1 MKKYSI
7 DELAHNIRAAR
18 QRAGYSRTE
27 LAEEIHLSKD
37 AIAKYEQG
45 KRIPA
50 LPELLSLATIL
61 HVELNDLLKPK
72 KGADRMILEGLSIVN
87 SDAKE
92 PIIYVGPE
100 EIVPAW
106 EKFYREYDAAITQD
120 TLTDTDDDSAW
131 DEQHSFRIFVH
142 RDTKELVALEDFG
155 RYQATLVDFLFRTR
169 YVPLYTHQPESAEV
183 LTARAT
189 RTLGLFEAELMFMN
203 SQLEKP
209 LFLVQYLGTNH
220 YKAWSL
226 AENKFIYV
234 YDYKTY
240 RKEFRV
246 SAITI
251 TSPDE
256 ILPNR
261 GYGIIPPSK
270 DLLDAISSYDT
281 DLDPVIWS
289 RKMSWDQWE
298 PRPEKV
304 IRPLW
309 AKQYTD
315 LYEDAVRLINRSR
328 TTDCGY
334 DKEFSL
340 LESRVARLERADE
353 LKAPD
358 NILDSAAGLVQK
370 SVNTIKAALKEH

>member
-1 MKKYSI
+1 MKTYSI

-72 KGADRMILEGLSIVN
+72 KGDDRMILEGLSIAN
-87 SDAKE
+87 SDAKD
-92 PIIYVGPE
+92 PIIYVGLE
-100 EIVPAW
+100 EIVSAW
-106 EKFYREYDAAITQD
+106 ERFYREYDEAITQD
-120 TLTDTDDDSAW
+120 AITDTDADSAW
-131 DEQHSFRIFVH
+131 DERHTFRILIH

-169 YVPLYTHQPESAEV
+169 YVPLYTHQPERAEV

-189 RTLGLFEAELMFMN
+189 RTLALFEAELLLCARF
-203 SQLEKP
+203 EKP
-209 LFLVQYLGTNH
+209 LFLVEYLGTNN
-220 YKAWSL
+220 YRAWSL
-226 AENKFIYV
+226 EENKFIYV
-234 YDYKTY
+234 YDYKEY
-240 RKEFRV
+240 RKAFRI
-246 SAITI
+246 SEITI
-251 TSPDE
+251 ESLDE
-256 ILPNR
+256 IKTGA
-261 GYGIIPPSK
+261 GYTVCPPSK

-315 LYEDAVRLINRSR
+315 LYEDAVRLINLSR

-340 LESRVARLERADE
+340 LESRVARFERADE

-358 NILDSAAGLVQK
+358 SILDSAAGLVQK
-370 SVNTIKAALKEH
+370 SVNTIKVALKEH

>member
-72 KGADRMILEGLSIVN
+72 KGDGRMILEGLSIVN

-189 RTLGLFEAELMFMN
+189 RTLALFEAELLLCARF
-203 SQLEKP
+203 EKP
-209 LFLVQYLGTNH
+209 LFLVEYLGTNN
-220 YKAWSL
+220 YRAWSL
-226 AENKFIYV
+226 EENKFIYV
-234 YDYKTY
+234 YDYKEY
-240 RKEFRV
+240 RKAFRI
-246 SAITI
+246 SEITI
-251 TSPDE
+251 ESLDE
-256 ILPNR
+256 IKTGA
-261 GYGIIPPSK
+261 GYTVCPPSK

-298 PRPEKV
+298 PRPEKA
-304 IRPLW
+304 IRPLQ

-315 LYEDAVRLINRSR
+315 LYVDAVHLINRSR

>member
-1 MKKYSI
+1 MKTYSI

-72 KGADRMILEGLSIVN
+72 KGDDRMILEGLSIAN
-87 SDAKE
+87 SDAKD
-92 PIIYVGPE
+92 PIIYVGLE
-100 EIVPAW
+100 EIV
-106 EKFYREYDAAITQD
+106 
-120 TLTDTDDDSAW
+120 SAW
-131 DEQHSFRIFVH
+131 DERHTFRILIH

-169 YVPLYTHQPESAEV
+169 YVPLYTHQPERAEV

-189 RTLGLFEAELMFMN
+189 RTLALFEAELLLCARF
-203 SQLEKP
+203 EKP
-209 LFLVQYLGTNH
+209 LFLVEYLGTNN
-220 YKAWSL
+220 YRAWSL
-226 AENKFIYV
+226 EENKFIYV
-234 YDYKTY
+234 YDYKEY
-240 RKEFRV
+240 RKAFRI
-246 SAITI
+246 SEITI
-251 TSPDE
+251 ESLDE
-256 ILPNR
+256 IKTGA
-261 GYGIIPPSK
+261 GYTVCPPSK

-315 LYEDAVRLINRSR
+315 LYEDAVRLINLSR

-340 LESRVARLERADE
+340 LESRVARFERADE

-358 NILDSAAGLVQK
+358 SILDSAAGLVQK
-370 SVNTIKAALKEH
+370 SVNTIKVALKEH